1 MLFVDICGSTR
12 LYEQEGDVAARRRI
26 RQMLDARGEAAAVRG
41 GQVLKEI
48 GDELLIVFEQM
59 PALLSFVQ
67 VLPAIQDAQAMRCK
81 TGIHL
86 GSVIVERGDVFG
98 DAVNTAA
105 RIVSLAGP
113 GQVLLSRDALEG
125 LSVPER
131 PEVRALPPL
140 AVRGKRAMPD
150 LFELID
156 EEGDHTQAIDAGAV
170 DALRQALSSVL
181 LLSWAGGRLELAPGC
196 EDMTVGRDRGN
207 TIAIPF
213 PQVSRTHLRIESQGP
228 YWLVHDL
235 SANGT
240 LLQEEGGVP
249 VMLRRERSRLSARG
263 VLQLAPSHAGTGE
276 TRIHYELLKKM
287 T

>member
-26 RQMLDARGEAAAVRG
+26 RQMLDALGEAAAVRG

-48 GDELLIVFEQM
+48 GGELLIVFEQM

-98 DAVNTAA
+98 GAVNTAA

-131 PEVRALPPL
+131 PEVRALPRWPCAACPTCSSSWTKRGITPKPL
-140 AVRGKRAMPD
+140 MPVPSM
-150 LFELID
+150 
-156 EEGDHTQAIDAGAV
+156 HYA
-170 DALRQALSSVL
+170 R
-181 LLSWAGGRLELAPGC
+181 R
-196 EDMTVGRDRGN
+196 
-207 TIAIPF
+207 F
-213 PQVSRTHLRIESQGP
+213 PVCFC
-228 YWLVHDL
+228 
-235 SANGT
+235 
-240 LLQEEGGVP
+240 
-249 VMLRRERSRLSARG
+249 
-263 VLQLAPSHAGTGE
+263 
-276 TRIHYELLKKM
+276 
-287 T
+287 